1 VRASSIACVVVSS
14 SVRSTV
20 AFDMLA
26 LASAAWSSR
35 FASRR
40 WESLWMMGQRSV
52 AMPRRVSTE
61 FSGEIDG
68 IDGRFKGL
76 RGVVVVDIGDV
87 PKESAAMTS

>member
-1 VRASSIACVVVSS
+1 
-14 SVRSTV
+14 
-20 AFDMLA
+20 
-26 LASAAWSSR
+26 
-35 FASRR
+35 
-40 WESLWMMGQRSV
+40 
-52 AMPRRVSTE
+52 MPRRVSTE